1 MPELDKTPTE
11 IHGDGAKARGE
22 GTAVRA
28 NPYPSASPEFTAWD
42 RGWRSLDPSVN
53 DLPLDQRLVVET
65 PYWLRA
71 AQQQRLTT
79 LSGSRLEMSVS
90 VSAREVLTGRE

>member
-1 MPELDKTPTE
+1 MPELNRTTKE
-11 IHGDGAKARGE
+11 IHEVGAKARGE
-22 GTAVRA
+22 GTAVRS

-65 PYWLRA
+65 P
-71 AQQQRLTT
+71 
-79 LSGSRLEMSVS
+79 
-90 VSAREVLTGRE
+90 TG